1 MSAAQACQLCL
12 DVLIHRPRCG
22 RYPAYND
29 KHLMIGTPWVANGKC
44 SRPFA
49 SSFEKLRD
57 SGCTVFQHLCTKFA
71 PELLE
76 DERFATEGRADQ
88 GKLIIN
94 MVAMRRA
101 LFDAFRSNPA
111 ATAEAIAAANVEIG
125 NANSV
130 ANRPENVHLDPQVIH
145 NKSLFEVDTGTD
157 RVGRMRMARPA
168 AIFSRT
174 PSKIPR
180 GALPPKYGEHGSELL
195 EEMGYSADEIALL
208 REQGVLK

>member
-49 SSFEKLRD
+49 SSFEEAQS

-101 LFDAFRSNPA
+101 FRRLPIQPGRN
-111 ATAEAIAAANVEIG
+111 G
-125 NANSV
+125 
-130 ANRPENVHLDPQVIH
+130 R
-145 NKSLFEVDTGTD
+145 GD
-157 RVGRMRMARPA
+157 RGRECRDRQRQQRRESAGERAPRPA
-168 AIFSRT
+168 GH
-174 PSKIPR
+174 P
-180 GALPPKYGEHGSELL
+180 
-195 EEMGYSADEIALL
+195 
-208 REQGVLK
+208 

>member
-1 MSAAQACQLCL
+1 MPTLTGDRCCEQMRCERTTGLPGRCL
-12 DVLIHRPRCG
+12 ALIRRPRCG
-22 RYPAYND
+22 RYPAYDNA
-29 KHLMIGTPWVANGKC
+29 HVMIGTPWVEN
-44 SRPFA
+44 
-49 SSFEKLRD
+49 
-57 SGCTVFQHLCTKFA
+57 VFSTLCTKFA

-94 MVAMRRA
+94 MVAMRRE